1 MVKRGVKEGEGE
13 GGEELRGGKGE
24 REMRRKQEEGEGG
37 GGNRVLGLRSGG
49 WCVAL
54 WCGKEVER
62 KGRRL
67 FGFGIRL
74 IYARMGFTFLSV
86 GHSFIHSIR

>member
-37 GGNRVLGLRSGG
+37 GG
-49 WCVAL
+49 
-54 WCGKEVER
+54 E
-62 KGRRL
+62 
-67 FGFGIRL
+67 
-74 IYARMGFTFLSV
+74 
-86 GHSFIHSIR
+86 